1 MNKINFAV
9 PIAWS
14 DKIKEEEDDLIP
26 MKFMTEKEAT
36 EIRIIMDYQ
45 EEMFLGGLNDELMD
59 TTLGIYEEPRKQ
71 FEKVKKEWENLY
83 GMIDTQVAEEVS

>member
-26 MKFMTEKEAT
+26 MEFMTEKEAT
-36 EIRIIMDYQ
+36 KIRNIMDFQ

-71 FEKVKKEWENLY
+71 FEKVKKEWEKLY
-83 GMIDTQVAEEVS
+83 DMIDGQVANEVS